1 MLISVRNADDLDR
14 AARALTD
21 NATFEVVAN
30 ALWLQARKAG
40 PLKEST
46 PPPSL
51 ALLNHRKIPN
61 TDSNEGNN
69 DEEQDDTWI
78 AAGD

>member
-1 MLISVRNADDLDR
+1 MADDPDR
-14 AARALTD
+14 AQALTD
-21 NATFEVVAN
+21 ATFEVVAN

-40 PLKEST
+40 PSREST
-46 PPPSL
+46 PPLLL

-61 TDSNEGNN
+61 IDSNEGND